1 MKIGVV
7 GLGLIGGSLA
17 RALTESGR
25 HEVYGLDRNRSSLLA
40 AKMVEAIAGE
50 MNSENISEMD
60 MIFIALYP
68 QATVEF
74 VEANAAKIKKGA
86 IVADCGGVKR
96 PICTPCEKLAEEN
109 GFIFIGAHPMAG
121 TQFSGFNASRAN
133 LFKNATM
140 IVTPKENTDIRILE
154 KLRNTLNDAG
164 FGAIN
169 FTTPEEHDKVIA
181 FTSQLPHIISNAY
194 VKSHTAVK
202 QKGFSAGS
210 YRDLTRVSKLNEK
223 MWTELFFEN
232 KDNLCAEIDFLVERL
247 SEYSAALKADD
258 KEGLVALLKEGTD
271 SKKQAK

>member
-1 MKIGVV
+1 MKIGIV

-17 RALTESGR
+17 RALTESGK
-25 HEVYGLDRNRSSLLA
+25 HEIFGLDRNRSSLLA
-40 AKMVEAIAGE
+40 AKMVGAVKDE
-50 MNSENISEMD
+50 MNGGNIGTMD

-68 QATVEF
+68 QATVDF
-74 VEANAAKIKKGA
+74 VKEYASEIKKGA
-86 IVADCGGVKR
+86 IVTDCGGVKR

-121 TQFSGFNASRAN
+121 TQFSGFNASRGN

-154 KLRNTLNDAG
+154 KLRNVLDDAG

-169 FTTPEEHDKVIA
+169 FTTAEEHDKVIA

-194 VKSHTAVK
+194 VKSRTAVK

-210 YRDLTRVSKLNEK
+210 YRDLTRVSKLNEA

-232 KDNLCAEIDFLVERL
+232 KDNLCAEIDFLIERL
-247 SEYSAALKADD
+247 SEYSTALKSND

>member
-17 RALTESGR
+17 RALTESGK

-50 MNSENISEMD
+50 MNSDNVGEMD

-74 VEANAAKIKKGA
+74 VEANVSKIKKSA

-121 TQFSGFNASRAN
+121 TQFSGFNASRGN

-140 IVTPKENTDIRILE
+140 IITPKENTDIRILE
-154 KLRNTLNDAG
+154 KLRNVLNDAG

-232 KDNLCAEIDFLVERL
+232 KDNLCAEIDFLIERL
-247 SEYSAALKADD
+247 SEYSTALKADD
-258 KEGLVALLKEGTD
+258 RDGLVALLKEGTD